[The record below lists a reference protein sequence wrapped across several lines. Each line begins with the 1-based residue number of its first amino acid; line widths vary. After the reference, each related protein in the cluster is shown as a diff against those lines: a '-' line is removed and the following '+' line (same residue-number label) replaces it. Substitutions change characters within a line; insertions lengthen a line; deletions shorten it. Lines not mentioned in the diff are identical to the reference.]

1 MITNI
6 LINSSTSRIYTDGL
20 NKNLYFNIDVPPIE
34 INSSAILKVSN
45 FCHTGTSTGHTENIY
60 IFKIRGV
67 NVNNSKFLYNIDG
80 NPVILATTLNNNRS
94 LYEENELTLT
104 KQTINNIDIIVDTL
118 IPDGILTSVYITN
131 AGSSYLAGQIINF
144 SGGGSSTGSF
154 IVSSVNSG
162 VITSINNII
171 ASSSTTYPIPSL
183 TLGNING
190 SDAILVAVLTSQSI
204 SSITITSGGVGYK
217 VGQSLNI
224 TGGGGSGAN
233 ITIAT
238 VSALGAILTF
248 TITSG
253 GSSFT
258 SVPNVSV
265 NSTTMTHTATIEA
278 IMKFGTITNGIPN
291 LLNFCLS
298 LRIEEDEDE

>member
-6 LINSSTSRIYTDGL
+6 LINSSTSKIYTDGL
-20 NKNLYFNIDVPPIE
+20 NQNLYFNIDVPPIE

-45 FCHTGTSTGHTENIY
+45 FCHTGTSSGHTENIY

-67 NVNNSKFLYNIDG
+67 NVNNSKFLYNING
-80 NPVILATTLNNNRS
+80 NPVILTTTFNNNRS

-131 AGSSYLAGQIINF
+131 GGSSYLEGQIINF

-154 IVSSVNSG
+154 RVSSISSG
-162 VITSINNII
+162 AITGIDTII
-171 ASSSTTYPIPSL
+171 ATSSTTYPIPSL

-190 SDAILVAVLTSQSI
+190 SGAILVAVLTSQAI
-204 SSITITSGGVGYK
+204 SSITITDGGLGYK

-238 VSALGAILTF
+238 IDSVGKILTF

-253 GSSFT
+253 GSGFT
-258 SVPNVSV
+258 SVPSVSV
-265 NSTTMTHTATIEA
+265 NSTTTTHTATIGA
-278 IMKFGTITNGIPN
+278 IMKFGTITSGIPN

-298 LRIEEDEDE
+298 LRIEEEEDE